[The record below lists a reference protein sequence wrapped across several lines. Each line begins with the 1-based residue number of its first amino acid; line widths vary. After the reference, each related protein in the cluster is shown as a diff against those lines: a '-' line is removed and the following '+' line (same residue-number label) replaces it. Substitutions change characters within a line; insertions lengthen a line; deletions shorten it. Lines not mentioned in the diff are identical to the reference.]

1 MKDKNLTSPSRSFS
15 MGLYLVVVFALSWP
29 FQIAGAMLAG
39 NLLPRYILTSA
50 SMLMVGVGTFIC
62 GRFVFR
68 DGFRGAGWQWGKPK
82 HYLAVIGLVLFL
94 WGVPSLIALKL
105 GRSLP
110 SALSGGQIVWVFVL
124 LFVTLIPGFGEE
136 FGWRGYMLPR
146 LARRF
151 TLRKAVLIHA
161 FIWWAWHLPILIG
174 TAAQNSVNIPTII
187 GTVFLGILPGILH
200 GVIFA
205 YIWSAS
211 RSLAVATVYHAAYD
225 GVRDSLQMTLG
236 FGAMTVLW
244 ANLFIMILGIVLLY
258 KGSWR
263 NLETTSVSG
272 ERAA

>member
-1 MKDKNLTSPSRSFS
+1 MKNLTSPSRAFS
-15 MGLYLVVVFALSWP
+15 LGLYLVVVFALSWP

-39 NLLPRYILTSA
+39 NLLPRYILTSI
-50 SMLMVGVGTFIC
+50 SMLMVTVGTFIC

-68 DGFRGAGWQWGKPK
+68 DGFTGAGWQWGRPK
-82 HYLAVIGLVLFL
+82 HYLAVIGLALFL
-94 WGVPSLIALKL
+94 WGVPSLIALRL
-105 GRSLP
+105 GRSVP
-110 SALSGGQIVWVFVL
+110 SVLSGEQIVWVFVL
-124 LFVTLIPGFGEE
+124 LFVTLIPAFGEE

-187 GTVFLGILPGILH
+187 GTVFLGIIPGILH